1 MAKQTISV
9 GSAPNDG
16 TGSTIRDGGILIN
29 DNFNEIY
36 AALGDGTNL
45 VTGTITGKQEG
56 ANTSSAVTA
65 LQEHVG
71 GTGAASGSGEVNP
84 PPKPDSL
91 GLTTNKPWESANAN
105 TAPGTPA
112 AASGTAPSTK
122 PANTGVKTNKPEG
135 LDLTTKAP

>member
-1 MAKQTISV
+1 MSFNHGGGVGYANTVATNGIGATCTIIPKAN
-9 GSAPNDG
+9 GSAIAG
-16 TGSTIRDGGILIN
+16 ISTR
-29 DNFNEIY
+29 
-36 AALGDGTNL
+36 AR
-45 VTGTITGKQEG
+45 V
-56 ANTSSAVTA
+56 S
-65 LQEHVG
+65 G

-84 PPKPDSL
+84 QHKPDSL

-135 LDLTTKAP
+135 LDLTTKAPWKPANSA